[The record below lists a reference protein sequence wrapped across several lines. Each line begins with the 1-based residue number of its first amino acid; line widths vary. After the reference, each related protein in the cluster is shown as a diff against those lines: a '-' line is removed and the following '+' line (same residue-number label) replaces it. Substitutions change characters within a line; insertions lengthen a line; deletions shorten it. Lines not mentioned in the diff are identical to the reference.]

1 MTDIVIAGGARTPIG
16 RFNGGLSSLP
26 PTKLGEIAVRE
37 ALQRAKVGIPFTH
50 VAPSAGAGS
59 LVAMI

>member
-37 ALQRAKVGIPFTH
+37 ALQRAKTSR
-50 VAPSAGAGS
+50 ARWKRW
-59 LVAMI
+59 